1 MEKVVKEKYGVVT
14 AASLVVGIVIGSGIF
29 FKADDILEA
38 TGGSVGLGVLAFLFV
53 GIGVLF
59 GALSVSYYAQ
69 QGSKEGGI
77 IAYSTMAF
85 GKRFGFIAGWFMMA
99 VYFPALMVILA
110 FVAADY
116 FILLT
121 GLDFGPSTIWVLT
134 VAFIVI
140 SYTVNILSAK
150 LAGTVQTVATVIK
163 LLPLIIIGLAGVLA
177 DPAQAAASTVDYS
190 GLRSGDSTL
199 SGFFIALIA
208 VAFAYDGWIVATSV
222 SAEIKN
228 SKQNLPKALTF
239 GVLGIIGIYVLYFV
253 GMTTLIDPAVIVAE
267 GNAHASMAAEQVAT
281 SLGFSAELGST
292 LMFTAICIS
301 VYGGLNGMT
310 LGYLRLP
317 HALVANGLMKDN
329 MGIINI
335 SEKYGISM
343 KSFIFG
349 IPFVV
354 FFFVLHYVATVGIFG
369 NTLLVDMGFD
379 ISSLPVTMNYV
390 FYIALYIGAIKFI
403 KEGTAPKIA
412 YVYITFA
419 VLISLIV
426 IYGSLLSNG
435 LWYILISLVFIAIG
449 LIGFYNN
456 EELN

>member
-1 MEKVVKEKYGVVT
+1 
-14 AASLVVGIVIGSGIF
+14 
-29 FKADDILEA
+29 
-38 TGGSVGLGVLAFLFV
+38 
-53 GIGVLF
+53 
-59 GALSVSYYAQ
+59 
-69 QGSKEGGI
+69 
-77 IAYSTMAF
+77 
-85 GKRFGFIAGWFMMA
+85 
-99 VYFPALMVILA
+99 
-110 FVAADY
+110 
-116 FILLT
+116 
-121 GLDFGPSTIWVLT
+121 
-134 VAFIVI
+134 
-140 SYTVNILSAK
+140 
-150 LAGTVQTVATVIK
+150 
-163 LLPLIIIGLAGVLA
+163 
-177 DPAQAAASTVDYS
+177 
-190 GLRSGDSTL
+190 
-199 SGFFIALIA
+199 
-208 VAFAYDGWIVATSV
+208 
-222 SAEIKN
+222 
-228 SKQNLPKALTF
+228 
-239 GVLGIIGIYVLYFV
+239 
-253 GMTTLIDPAVIVAE
+253 
-267 GNAHASMAAEQVAT
+267 
-281 SLGFSAELGST
+281 
-292 LMFTAICIS
+292 
-301 VYGGLNGMT
+301 
-310 LGYLRLP
+310 
-317 HALVANGLMKDN
+317 MKDN

-379 ISSLPVTMNYV
+379 ISSLPVTMNYI